1 MDRKSLPNNVYLFDY
16 IDQTD
21 FMKINFNDIYYGI
34 SEWIKQLYK
43 ANNDIKIH
51 LFLNDYHT
59 HVFSLYFFTNN
70 IPEKNYD
77 CTFISDGTA
86 SYLIFNKI
94 FDNNET

>member
-51 LFLNDYHT
+51 LFLNDYYT
-59 HVFSLYFFTNN
+59 HIFSLYFFANN
-70 IPEKNYD
+70 IP
-77 CTFISDGTA
+77 
-86 SYLIFNKI
+86 
-94 FDNNET
+94 